1 MMKCL
6 LFSVEQEPN
15 QGNKNVFYNL
25 QRPRKPA
32 DLLNSFGLSMGA
44 QLATLMQL
52 TVVHTISLETYIGG
66 RLTTGSLL

>member
-1 MMKCL
+1 MMKYL

-15 QGNKNVFYNL
+15 QGNRNVFYNL

-32 DLLNSFGLSMGA
+32 DLNSFGFSMGA

-52 TVVHTISLETYIGG
+52 TIVHTTSLETYIGG